1 MTPLVVEFTVDASPQ
16 HAFEVWTSRTS
27 LWWPR
32 SHTVTSADDLAIV
45 VEGRRGG
52 RIYERAG
59 DGTEHDWGRVTA
71 WEPPQRI
78 AYTWHLFFD
87 PAEATDV
94 EVTFTPRQGGTS
106 VRIEQGGWE
115 RLGEAGAER
124 RVNTKRAWAAIT
136 PRYVEACR

>member
-1 MTPLVVEFTVDASPQ
+1 MTPLVVEFTVDASPA
-16 HAFEVWTSRTS
+16 HAFDVWTSRTA

-32 SHTVTSADDLAIV
+32 SHTVTRADDVAIV

-94 EVTFTPRQGGTS
+94 EVTFTPRHDGTS

-115 RLGEAGAER
+115 RLGEAGVER
-124 RVNTKRAWAAIT
+124 RTNTHRAWAAIT
-136 PRYVEACR
+136 PLYVEACR